1 MKYLIGI
8 NDKDL
13 KSFYMDWDAIGS
25 HLLVGGPFQSG
36 RTSLLKTIVLSMA
49 YQYSP
54 EEVNIVLFDASQKSL
69 SDLTDLPHV
78 VDWVAGEDKFAQNI
92 AHLRNEL
99 DFRRQ
104 NEGQDIK
111 EKYPEIVFVFDD
123 YDLARDAMGIN
134 EEILLSL
141 GKSLRQDSDLGFHF
155 VIALLSGSRMY
166 SDSLVNQLKLLRVGI
181 SLGNTDTLETLGFQ
195 VTSSMRG
202 TALPQGRGYLFE
214 RSHMNLLQFANPN
227 NPSLEKTKQAIK
239 TKWDRQSIAYWKHPA
254 TIEQIQQVKAASEPD
269 VRVIQEK
276 NAASMT
282 KSFIDMDASV
292 LIYREQQQ
300 RLRGENQ

>member
-1 MKYLIGI
+1 
-8 NDKDL
+8 
-13 KSFYMDWDAIGS
+13 MDCDTVGS

-54 EEVNIVLFDASQKSL
+54 DDINVVLFDASRKSL

-78 VDWVAGEDKFAQNI
+78 LDWVAGEDKFSENI
-92 AHLRNEL
+92 AHLKNEL
-99 DFRRQ
+99 GIRRQ
-104 NEGQDIK
+104 NEILGLSQNK
-111 EKYPEIVFVFDD
+111 PEIIFIFDD

-141 GKSLRQDSDLGFHF
+141 GKSVRQDSDLGFHF

-202 TALPQGRGYLFE
+202 TALPQGRGYFFE
-214 RSHMNLLQFANPN
+214 RSRMSLVQFANPN
-227 NPSLEKTKQAIK
+227 NPSIDGIKKKIKEKWRDFAE
-239 TKWDRQSIAYWKHPA
+239 AEWKNPA
-254 TIEQIQQVKAASEPD
+254 TDKQIQDVIAASKPD
-269 VRVIQEK
+269 VQAVQEK
-276 NAASMT
+276 NVTSVT
-282 KSFIDMDASV
+282 KSFIDMEESV
-292 LIYREQQQ
+292 RRYKEQQQ
-300 RLRGENQ
+300 RLRGEKL